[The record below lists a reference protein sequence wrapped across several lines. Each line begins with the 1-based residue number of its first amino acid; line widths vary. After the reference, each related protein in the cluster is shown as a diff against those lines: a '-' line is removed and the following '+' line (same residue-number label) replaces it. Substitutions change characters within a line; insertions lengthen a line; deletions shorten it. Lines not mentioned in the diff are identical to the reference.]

1 MATQSVQKKPYGPTW
16 PLGMITV
23 ATPSTPVR
31 ITSLVDPNN
40 YNAPETATSANSQEY
55 SPNVQQV
62 IIFAVKPGASHG
74 TQSNAGNIYVLEHG
88 VGGAGDRDDY
98 GVMVA
103 ALGPGQSFVL
113 GSAPANRNSFSP
125 YSYWIDA
132 DNAGDSA
139 LVVAVPQ

>member
-23 ATPSTPVR
+23 ASPSTPVR
-31 ITSLVDPNN
+31 VTSLVDSGNN
-40 YNAPETATSANSQEY
+40 NAPETTSSTSSQEY
-55 SPNVQQV
+55 SPNVQQL
-62 IIFAVKPGASHG
+62 IFYAVKPGAAHG
-74 TQSNAGNIYVLEHG
+74 TQSNVGNIYILEHG

-103 ALGPGQSFVL
+103 TLGPGQSFVL
-113 GSAPANRNSFSP
+113 GGAAANRNTFSP
-125 YSYWIDA
+125 YAYWVDA